1 MKVKEE
7 IMNAIDAIIP
17 IVPPNNGRT
26 YEQALMA
33 TGFEAGA
40 GWAYKH
46 PVNAWHDASEEPQDK
61 NERILSYS
69 EYFDCFFLD
78 FPNYLMIKD
87 GGQKKNWETVVLRNK
102 MSKWAYVSD
111 LFPKGGKEKKN

>member
-1 MKVKEE
+1 MTRKEE
-7 IMNAIDAIIP
+7 IRNAIDAIFP
-17 IVPPNNGRT
+17 ILPPNNGRT

-40 GWAYKH
+40 GWADKH

-78 FPNYLMIKD
+78 FPNYLMIPIFFKSEITCSVNASAPILFKWSPS
-87 GGQKKNWETVVLRNK
+87 QKN
-102 MSKWAYVSD
+102 S
-111 LFPKGGKEKKN
+111 

>member
-1 MKVKEE
+1 MTREEERKHAARAYVSGDAQLSISALFHFEMGAEWADANPIKV
-7 IMNAIDAIIP
+7 
-17 IVPPNNGRT
+17 
-26 YEQALMA
+26 
-33 TGFEAGA
+33 
-40 GWAYKH
+40 
-46 PVNAWHDASEEPQDK
+46 WHDASEEPQDK

-87 GGQKKNWETVVLRNK
+87 GGQNKDWETVVLRNK